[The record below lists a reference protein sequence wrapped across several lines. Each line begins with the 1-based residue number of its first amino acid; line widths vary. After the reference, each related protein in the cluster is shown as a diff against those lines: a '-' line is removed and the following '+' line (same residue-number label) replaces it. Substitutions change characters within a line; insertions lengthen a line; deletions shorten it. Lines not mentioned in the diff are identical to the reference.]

1 MKRIAVAIEVADE
14 DIDAQSIRADMAED
28 YGVRTVLN
36 SAYADKLVLVVP
48 EPDDNGNLPLVRL
61 GSLTQAL
68 KKFGIVVAIPSAVDD
83 ALADTSAGT
92 DDDDDDDELEMPVR
106 RELRSM
112 FREFKSNPL
121 HSVSLRGK
129 DPTDPDKR
137 ARKLRAKRFKEGF
150 YERLAEFIADHP
162 SLSYR
167 DYWDADGRPY
177 EKQWP
182 EYRAAVKM
190 AKAIRANREAE
201 HDALYY
207 AG

>member
-14 DIDAQSIRADMAED
+14 NIDAQSIRADVAED

-36 SAYADKLVLVVP
+36 SAYADRLVLVVP
-48 EPDDNGNLPLVRL
+48 EPDDDGKLPPVRL
-61 GSLTQAL
+61 DSLTQAL
-68 KKFGIVVAIPSAVDD
+68 KKFGVATATPSAMDD
-83 ALADTSAGT
+83 ALADAPAGA
-92 DDDDDDDELEMPVR
+92 DADADGYDGLEMPVR

-129 DPTDPDKR
+129 DPADPDKL
-137 ARKLRAKRFKEGF
+137 ARKNRAKRFKEDF

-162 SLSYR
+162 SLSYK

-182 EYRAAVKM
+182 EYRAAVRRVKEM
-190 AKAIRANREAE
+190 KR
-201 HDALYY
+201 
-207 AG
+207 

>member
-1 MKRIAVAIEVADE
+1 MKRITVAIEVADE
-14 DIDAQSIRADMAED
+14 NIDAQSIRADVAGD

-36 SAYADKLVLVVP
+36 PVYADRLVLVVP
-48 EPDDNGNLPLVRL
+48 EPDDDGNLPPVRL
-61 GSLTQAL
+61 DSLTQAL
-68 KKFGIVVAIPSAVDD
+68 KRFGIAIATPSAVGD
-83 ALADTSAGT
+83 ALAGTPADTDT
-92 DDDDDDDELEMPVR
+92 DGDDGLEMPVR

-129 DPTDPDKR
+129 DPADPDKK
-137 ARKLRAKRFKEGF
+137 ARKERAKRFKEDF

-182 EYRAAVKM
+182 EYRKAVRRVKEM
-190 AKAIRANREAE
+190 RR
-201 HDALYY
+201 
-207 AG
+207 